1 MKILIIISV
10 KVAHP
15 NGFFLIIVTLLKV
28 KLAIQL
34 PIIAHHALQKN
45 IEYWIIFN
53 AIVSMDTMRRDKT
66 VLPVINHGR
75 IFI

>member
-1 MKILIIISV
+1 MDSMKILIIISV

-15 NGFFLIIVTLLKV
+15 NGFFLIIVALLKV

-45 IEYWIIFN
+45 IEY
-53 AIVSMDTMRRDKT
+53 
-66 VLPVINHGR
+66 
-75 IFI
+75 